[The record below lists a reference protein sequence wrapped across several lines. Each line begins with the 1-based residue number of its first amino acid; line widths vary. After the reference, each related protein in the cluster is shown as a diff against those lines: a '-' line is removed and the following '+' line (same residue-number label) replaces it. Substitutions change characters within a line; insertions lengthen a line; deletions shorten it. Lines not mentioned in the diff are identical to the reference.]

1 MVIEPMT
8 NEVLPA
14 NGQNRAKGAYL
25 DLIKRLK
32 PGIDMIWITTVWKF
46 ALIE

>member
-14 NGQNRAKGAYL
+14 DGENRAEGAYL
-25 DLIKRLK
+25 DLIKKLK
-32 PGIDMIWITTVWKF
+32 PGIDMIWRTTVWKF
-46 ALIE
+46 APIE